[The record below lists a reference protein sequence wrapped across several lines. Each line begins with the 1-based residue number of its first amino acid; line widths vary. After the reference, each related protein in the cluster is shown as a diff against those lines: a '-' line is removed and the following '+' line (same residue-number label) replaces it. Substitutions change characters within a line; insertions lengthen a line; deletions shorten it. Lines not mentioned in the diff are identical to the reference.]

1 MAEIVSQVDCEWKK
15 KCQISTLCKEGGRL
29 LCGRAHFF
37 FYYGTK
43 RWSSQDENLRNV
55 TVHMS
60 SSKRVLY
67 LSVEGQKISRG
78 GRGKMVTRWEQKKIA
93 RRVTS
98 LKKSQKEMNFAA
110 FDYLYWRFVN
120 AFACQLKT
128 IYWKGNYQWYSSNN
142 SIVADIKALL
152 MNDK

>member
-1 MAEIVSQVDCEWKK
+1 MAEMVSQVDCEWKK
-15 KCQISTLCKEGGRL
+15 KCQIFTLCKEGGRL

-78 GRGKMVTRWEQKKIA
+78 EGGRGKM
-93 RRVTS
+93 
-98 LKKSQKEMNFAA
+98 
-110 FDYLYWRFVN
+110 
-120 AFACQLKT
+120 KT
-128 IYWKGNYQWYSSNN
+128 
-142 SIVADIKALL
+142 
-152 MNDK
+152 

>member
-1 MAEIVSQVDCEWKK
+1 MWVEEYF
-15 KCQISTLCKEGGRL
+15 QISTLCKEGGRL

-78 GRGKMVTRWEQKKIA
+78 EGGRGKMMTSWGQKKIA

-98 LKKSQKEMNFAA
+98 LKHLKEMNIGA
-110 FDYLYWRFVN
+110 FYYNEDLSMPMRASFKP
-120 AFACQLKT
+120 FTEK
-128 IYWKGNYQWYSSNN
+128 
-142 SIVADIKALL
+142 
-152 MNDK
+152 